1 MYLTKLSSESLGIK
15 ANVFFDFSNHGKIIM
30 TDYIVYVGSANY
42 SEESANNTEFG
53 LISRDRKFIE
63 YINSEVL
70 LDVQTASIPYYEYD
84 YTALLLEANLALSAI
99 YNIKNEL
106 YEEVYGLHDDVDG
119 KWYYYIEFEA
129 TLTVSTLDRVIEI
142 LNESYNV
149 VNDIYNAIEIIT
161 DFDEDEMIVVDD
173 ICEKLSRLGSEIEK
187 IRNFSTLIELS
198 EFDWNEYI
206 NEQLQ
211 GEYAM
216 VAYEDNLENC
226 IDSASDEALSIVW
239 DLTHKAEDDV
249 NQLIEKIQQFCEIY
263 SNLIENLQVRKIKKI
278 SPEIDNT

>member
-1 MYLTKLSSESLGIK
+1 
-15 ANVFFDFSNHGKIIM
+15 
-30 TDYIVYVGSANY
+30 
-42 SEESANNTEFG
+42 
-53 LISRDRKFIE
+53 
-63 YINSEVL
+63 
-70 LDVQTASIPYYEYD
+70 
-84 YTALLLEANLALSAI
+84 
-99 YNIKNEL
+99 
-106 YEEVYGLHDDVDG
+106 
-119 KWYYYIEFEA
+119 
-129 TLTVSTLDRVIEI
+129 
-142 LNESYNV
+142 
-149 VNDIYNAIEIIT
+149 
-161 DFDEDEMIVVDD
+161 MIVVDD

>member
-1 MYLTKLSSESLGIK
+1 M
-15 ANVFFDFSNHGKIIM
+15 
-30 TDYIVYVGSANY
+30 
-42 SEESANNTEFG
+42 
-53 LISRDRKFIE
+53 
-63 YINSEVL
+63 
-70 LDVQTASIPYYEYD
+70 
-84 YTALLLEANLALSAI
+84 LEANLALSAI

-106 YEEVYGLHDDVDG
+106 YEEVYGLYDDVDG

-161 DFDEDEMIVVDD
+161 DFDEDGMIVVDD

>member
-1 MYLTKLSSESLGIK
+1 M
-15 ANVFFDFSNHGKIIM
+15 
-30 TDYIVYVGSANY
+30 
-42 SEESANNTEFG
+42 
-53 LISRDRKFIE
+53 
-63 YINSEVL
+63 
-70 LDVQTASIPYYEYD
+70 
-84 YTALLLEANLALSAI
+84 
-99 YNIKNEL
+99 
-106 YEEVYGLHDDVDG
+106 HDDVDG

>member
-1 MYLTKLSSESLGIK
+1 MFK
-15 ANVFFDFSNHGKIIM
+15 
-30 TDYIVYVGSANY
+30 
-42 SEESANNTEFG
+42 
-53 LISRDRKFIE
+53 
-63 YINSEVL
+63 
-70 LDVQTASIPYYEYD
+70 PYYEYD